1 MTWNRPRWS
10 EASLVTRVT
19 LLYTLLLAGVLLVV
33 AIVVAGTLSRW
44 IEADS
49 LNQLSMQSQELR
61 VALAAAA
68 QSGEPFTI
76 TATRGLN
83 DGLGR
88 DGQGS
93 GRGRDGHP
101 IGRSHGFCLPE
112 EKLALDSAKALVPL
126 ATRKDWVV
134 PLAGGPGSSSLPAKP
149 ALASPDVIGK
159 ASDQV
164 YVNLAMVKAAV
175 MLNGSNRVAMLVTT

>member
-1 MTWNRPRWS
+1 
-10 EASLVTRVT
+10 EAF
-19 LLYTLLLAGVLLVV
+19 A
-33 AIVVAGTLSRW
+33 
-44 IEADS
+44 
-49 LNQLSMQSQELR
+49 
-61 VALAAAA
+61 
-68 QSGEPFTI
+68 I
-76 TATRGLN
+76 TATRVLN
-83 DGLGR
+83 DVLGR

-93 GRGRDGHP
+93 VWASDGHL
-101 IGRSHGFCLPE
+101 IARSDGFYFPE

-175 MLNGSNRVAMLVTT
+175 MLNGSNRVAMLVTTLDGVPDDLVATSDAYPDVPPLSLPPFAETPVRRPLLALTSSLNRETEGMSVV